1 MAILI
6 ACFFGVRCSSGARSH
21 QQTQGFQCSVVV
33 YDSAVQQPI
42 VSHRYIVNIIMSTAL
57 QVDLCSSIEAIPEH
71 PGFADKRK
79 GHTMRGIH
87 SIDAQG

>member
-1 MAILI
+1 MHVSLEVDVVVEQEVISKPRVFNVLWL
-6 ACFFGVRCSSGARSH
+6 SM
-21 QQTQGFQCSVVV
+21 VV

-42 VSHRYIVNIIMSTAL
+42 VAHRYIVNIIMSTIL

-71 PGFADKRK
+71 PGFADKGK
-79 GHTMRGIH
+79 GHTMGGIH